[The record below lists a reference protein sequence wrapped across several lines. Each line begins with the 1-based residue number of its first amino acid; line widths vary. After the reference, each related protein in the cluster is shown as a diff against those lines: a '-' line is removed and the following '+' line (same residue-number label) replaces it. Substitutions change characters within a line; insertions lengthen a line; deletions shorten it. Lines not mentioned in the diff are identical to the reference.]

1 MAHYLDII
9 GHKLSINGKDDL
21 PDSVLTAN
29 DPEPK
34 FFSGVRTSIPIL
46 SLRKRV
52 KGVLD
57 ERVDSLTSN

>member
-29 DPEPK
+29 DPEPSRFPGK
-34 FFSGVRTSIPIL
+34 NVRTFIS
-46 SLRKRV
+46 
-52 KGVLD
+52 VL
-57 ERVDSLTSN
+57 TQTG